1 MSQTALQPRDL
12 PVPIRWPYAGSDPSR
27 PGYRGRR
34 STRSLI
40 RSERLPRCP
49 LHASNLA
56 REIRRPH
63 SGSVTSTIELG
74 AAIKSP

>member
-1 MSQTALQPRDL
+1 MSQTFRGPRNL
-12 PVPIRWPYAGSDPSR
+12 SVPIRWPYAGSDPSR
-27 PGYRGRR
+27 PAYCGRR
-34 STRSLI
+34 STHSLI

-56 REIRRPH
+56 RVICRPH
-63 SGSVTSTIELG
+63 SGSVTSTIELS